1 MEPLVC
7 HDCTNPI
14 LVLKHLLNGVEY
26 KMKNN
31 EDRGECSAE
40 VDNSLSSICVILHT
54 IRKPSS
60 VTHLVFPNIINFT

>member
-14 LVLKHLLNGVEY
+14 LVLKHLLNEVEY

-40 VDNSLSSICVILHT
+40 VDNTPALLDLRNSSYDTKAEFCYSFSI
-54 IRKPSS
+54 S
-60 VTHLVFPNIINFT
+60 